1 VRRDQTE
8 VERTLWGML
17 RNRQLGGYKF
27 RRQYPIDRYI
37 ADFACAE
44 AKLVIELDG
53 GQHAIRTAEDAE
65 RTDALERAGWQ
76 VIRFWNGEV
85 FENAQ
90 GVAETILHTIQTV
103 RN

>member
-1 VRRDQTE
+1 
-8 VERTLWGML
+8 ML

-37 ADFACAE
+37 ADFVCAE

-53 GQHAIRTAEDAE
+53 GQHAIRTAEDGE
-65 RTDALERAGWQ
+65 RTAALERAGRQ

-90 GVAETILHTIQTV
+90 GVAETILHTIQAV

>member
-44 AKLVIELDG
+44 AKLVIELD
-53 GQHAIRTAEDAE
+53 
-65 RTDALERAGWQ
+65 ALERAGWQ